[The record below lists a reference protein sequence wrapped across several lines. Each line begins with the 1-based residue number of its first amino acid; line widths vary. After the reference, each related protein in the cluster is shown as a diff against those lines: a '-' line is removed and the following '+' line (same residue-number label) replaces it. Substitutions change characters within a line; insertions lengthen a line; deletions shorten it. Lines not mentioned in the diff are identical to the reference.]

1 MIQSNGAEDA
11 LAVSAQAKASL
22 RKSLRLRLQSRQT
35 AESREA
41 SEFVIAQALQLF
53 VCSRPGVW
61 LSYRGFGSEVRLPAR
76 LAAGPVQ
83 FAFPVVDRFANRICF
98 YSATSA
104 QSGIFAEGTFGIEA
118 PDLKNGGWTELEP
131 GKSGSVVGALVP
143 GLGFNRHGVRLGRG
157 RGFYDRF
164 LSETDERRMASGLK
178 PLLKV
183 GIGFHEQ
190 IVEDL
195 PCEMH
200 DVRLDAVLTDREW
213 ITPVKGVGN
222 E

>member
-1 MIQSNGAEDA
+1 MNQSNGAEGA
-11 LAVSAQAKASL
+11 LAASAQAKASI
-22 RKSLRLRLQSRQT
+22 RKSLRLRLQSRKT
-35 AESREA
+35 PESREA
-41 SEFVIAQALQLF
+41 SELLIAQALQSF
-53 VCSRPGVW
+53 VSSRPGVW
-61 LSYRGFGSEVRLPAR
+61 LSYRGFGSEVHLPVQ
-76 LAAGPVQ
+76 LAADPVR
-83 FAFPVVDRFANRICF
+83 FAFPVVDQVANRICF

-104 QSGIFAEGTFGIEA
+104 QSGFSEGAFGIEA
-118 PDLKNGGWTELEP
+118 PDLKSGAWTELEP
-131 GKSGSVVGALVP
+131 GTSHSVVGALVP
-143 GLGFNRHGVRLGRG
+143 GLGFDRHGARLGRG

-164 LSETDERRMASGLK
+164 LSETEERRKASGLK

>member
-11 LAVSAQAKASL
+11 LAASAQAKASI
-22 RKSLRLRLQSRQT
+22 RKSLRLRLQSRKT
-35 AESREA
+35 PESREA
-41 SEFVIAQALQLF
+41 SELVITQALQSF
-53 VCSRPGVW
+53 VSSRPGVW
-61 LSYRGFGSEVRLPAR
+61 LSYRGFGSEVHLPVQ
-76 LAAGPVQ
+76 LAAAPVR
-83 FAFPVVDRFANRICF
+83 FAFPVVDQVANRIRF
-98 YSATSA
+98 YSANSA
-104 QSGIFAEGTFGIEA
+104 QSGLFVEGAFGIEA
-118 PDLKNGGWTELEP
+118 PDLKSGAWTELEP
-131 GKSGSVVGALVP
+131 ETSHSVVGALVP
-143 GLGFNRHGVRLGRG
+143 GLGFDRHGARLGRG

-164 LSETDERRMASGLK
+164 LSETEELRKASGLK

-213 ITPVKGVGN
+213 ITPVKGVSN